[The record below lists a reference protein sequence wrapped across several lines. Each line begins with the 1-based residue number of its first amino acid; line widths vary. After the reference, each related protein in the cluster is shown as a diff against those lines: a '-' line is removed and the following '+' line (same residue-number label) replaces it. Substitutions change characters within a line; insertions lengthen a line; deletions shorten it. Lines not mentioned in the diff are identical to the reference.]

1 MPLNDFWWNF
11 WHPTTPTP
19 DFRKCRFNSK
29 PILLFHFHFPW
40 NRPWLHLIIFS
51 TGFTHSMSHAVFSPK
66 FELSGHVRGCCY
78 DFVTFLLQNHVPEG
92 FRVWIMVQVNASFSN
107 LDVGW
112 NTILFNLW
120 SRVVGF
126 QKFHQKSI
134 KHIKINWYGPTNVLF
149 EHLFPQLYWWRQGVR
164 VIVACGYIHIHLQTL
179 VPYLFSRFYRIYR

>member
-1 MPLNDFWWNF
+1 MFVGPYRLILMSLNDFWWNF
-11 WHPTTPTP
+11 SHPTTPAH
-19 DFRKCRFNSK
+19 DLRKFQIQLKTDS
-29 PILLFHFHFPW
+29 PFPFTLPW
-40 NRPWLHLIIFS
+40 NRPWLHLSIFS
-51 TGFTHSMSHAVFSPK
+51 TGFTLSMSHAAFSPK
-66 FELSGHVRGCCY
+66 LELSGHVRGCCY

-134 KHIKINWYGPTNVLF
+134 KHIKINWYGPTNVSF
-149 EHLFPQLYWWRQGVR
+149 EHLSAQLYR
-164 VIVACGYIHIHLQTL
+164 
-179 VPYLFSRFYRIYR
+179 

>member
-19 DFRKCRFNSK
+19 DLRKFQLRLKIDPPLPFS
-29 PILLFHFHFPW
+29 LSD
-40 NRPWLHLIIFS
+40 NRLWLHRGNFS
-51 TGFTHSMSHAVFSPK
+51 TGFTLSMSHAAFSPRL
-66 FELSGHVRGCCY
+66 ELSGHVRGCCY

-149 EHLFPQLYWWRQGVR
+149 KHLAAQLYRWHLGGR
-164 VIVACGYIHIHLQTL
+164 VIVACGYI
-179 VPYLFSRFYRIYR
+179 